1 MRTCK
6 NCGRYFVLTV
16 HGSTEY
22 CRRVFDSRGRT
33 CKAVGAMRQYLQSHA
48 QDELLKIYRA
58 SADKAI
64 FYRYF
69 SEILG
74 VPVDGKEEE
83 ALLQEALAAL
93 KKLYQEFGAAF
104 TYGEQ
109 AKDPQNHEK
118 LVETID
124 AFGPMPCR
132 MISLTTERMARMIED
147 AIAGNL
153 D

>member
-1 MRTCK
+1 M
-6 NCGRYFVLTV
+6 
-16 HGSTEY
+16 
-22 CRRVFDSRGRT
+22 RT

-83 ALLQEALAAL
+83 ALLQEVLAAL

>member
-1 MRTCK
+1 M
-6 NCGRYFVLTV
+6 
-16 HGSTEY
+16 
-22 CRRVFDSRGRT
+22 
-33 CKAVGAMRQYLQSHA
+33 
-48 QDELLKIYRA
+48 
-58 SADKAI
+58 
-64 FYRYF
+64 
-69 SEILG
+69 
-74 VPVDGKEEE
+74 DGKEEE

-153 D
+153 DCRKSICPLLFPADCDTLNRLIRGLALTGIA